1 MEETSHRFLTRLEAF
16 SDGVF
21 AIAITLLVLTL
32 HVPEKATGNIDL
44 WQKLGG
50 QWPFFIAYVSSFL
63 FILIMWLNHHDI
75 FALLAHSD
83 RTFAIL
89 NGMLLMLI
97 AFVPFPTALV
107 AEYIMQPAGKTA
119 TLIYGGTY
127 VLLAICFTGLYL
139 YASGPGRLIRQE
151 ATVSTQVPVW
161 RASMGIGL
169 YGVAALVALLNP
181 LVSIAFSIVISLFY
195 IVPSTWGVSQHSQ
208 SPKVQRPHSGVAE

>member
-1 MEETSHRFLTRLEAF
+1 MQETSHRDLARLEAF

-32 HVPEKATGNIDL
+32 HVPADATGNPDL

-50 QWPFFIAYVSSFL
+50 QWPFFIAYIGSFL
-63 FILIMWLNHHDI
+63 FILIMWLNHHDF
-75 FALLAHSD
+75 FALLAHGD

-107 AEYIMQPAGKTA
+107 AEYILQPAGNTA

-127 VLLAICFTGLYL
+127 VLLAVCFTGLYV
-139 YASGPGRLIRQE
+139 YASGPGKLMRQE
-151 ATVSTQVPVW
+151 AAGSARIPFW
-161 RASMGIGL
+161 RSSMGVVL

-181 LVSIAFSIVISLFY
+181 LVSIALSIVISLLY
-195 IVPSTWGVSQHSQ
+195 ILPSTWGISPRSQ
-208 SPKVQRPHSGVAE
+208 SPKSQRPHGGVSE